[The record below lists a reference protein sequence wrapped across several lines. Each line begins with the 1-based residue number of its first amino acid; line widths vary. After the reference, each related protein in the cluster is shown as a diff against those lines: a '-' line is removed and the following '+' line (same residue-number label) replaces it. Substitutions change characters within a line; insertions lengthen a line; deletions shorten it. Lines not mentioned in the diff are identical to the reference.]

1 MTLTRTAALALVERD
16 VENTNLRRHM
26 LACEAIMRALAGR
39 LGEDVEVWGLAGLV
53 HDIDVERTADDA
65 ARHGLEAAAELQ
77 RLGAPD
83 EVTHAVSAHNEM
95 TGVQAQTR
103 MAIALVAAD
112 QLSGL
117 ITAAALVRPDKSLD
131 GVALKSLRK
140 RFRESAF
147 ARGVD
152 RDAIDRCT
160 EIGLE
165 RDDLMQIG
173 LTAMQGIAGEL
184 GLP

>member
-1 MTLTRTAALALVERD
+1 MTRIAALELVERD
-16 VENTNLRRHM
+16 VESINLRRHM

-39 LGEDVEVWGLAGLV
+39 LDEDVDLWGLAGLL
-53 HDIDVERTADDA
+53 HDIDVERTTDDA
-65 ARHGLEAAAELQ
+65 TRHGIEAAAELQ

-83 EVTHAVSAHNEM
+83 ELTHAVSAHNVM

-103 MAIALVAAD
+103 MDIALVAAD

-117 ITAAALVRPDKSLD
+117 ITAAALVRPDKSLG

-152 RDAIDRCT
+152 REAIDRCT
-160 EIGLE
+160 ELGLD
-165 RDDLMQIG
+165 RDDFMQIG
-173 LTAMQGIAGEL
+173 LTAMQAIGADL
-184 GLP
+184 GLQ